1 MENLK
6 QNPIVKKLGLNRI
19 LLVCVLILMFL
30 VFKVV
35 LGNKFP
41 AVDSIKSTL
50 NYVYFLGFLSL
61 GVTFVIATGGI
72 DFSIGPVMFCCALV
86 SGYCMTSYKV
96 PCAVAMILCILIGLC
111 FGIFNGWMV
120 SYMSVPP
127 FIISMASMN
136 IAKGIASVFTKTQSV
151 SWPAASDANGWFRN
165 IVSVNGFPVGIIIFL
180 GMAVICGIVLYNTKP
195 GRYILCLGSNKEAV
209 RLSGVNTKKW
219 EMLAYV
225 ICGFLV
231 GIGAL
236 FFVATYTTVQPGYG
250 DQYNNEAIAGCVMG
264 GTSMVGGLACEVIL
278 TMKDI
283 DKSFPGVHALD
294 HVNFEVKRGEVHALM
309 GENGAGKS
317 TLMKVLTG
325 IYQKDSGSIVY
336 KGQETEFHNTR
347 EAQDAGVV
355 IVHQE
360 LNMVG
365 DLTVAQNIFIG
376 REPKKGFRIDDK
388 KMIEDSK
395 KLFQDLNIEIN
406 PKEKMKNLTVGKQQ
420 MCEIAKA
427 ISHKAEVIIFDEP
440 SAALTEKEIAD
451 LFEIIRDLRKKNL
464 GIVYIS
470 HRMDEIKTITDRVTV
485 MRDGGYVGTLITKD
499 STKEDIINMM
509 VGRVIYEDPK
519 QESAVPADAP
529 VVLKV
534 EHLNAGKMVQDVSF
548 ELRKGEILG
557 FSGLMGAGRTETAR
571 ALFGADPKQS
581 GKISIMGKDGQ
592 LHEVTINSP
601 QDAVKCGIGYLSED
615 RRRYGCVV
623 QKSVTEN
630 TTLATM
636 EEFTNGIFINKAKE
650 KKVAEK
656 YVNELAT
663 KTPTTDQLVVNLS
676 GGNQQKVVIAKWLTR
691 DSDILIFDEPTRG
704 IDVGAKNE
712 IYKLMNRLAA
722 EGKSIIMISSEMTE
736 VLRMSD
742 RIIIMCEGKV
752 TGCIDISEATQEN
765 IMDKATRNI
774 D

>member
-1 MENLK
+1 M
-6 QNPIVKKLGLNRI
+6 
-19 LLVCVLILMFL
+19 
-30 VFKVV
+30 
-35 LGNKFP
+35 
-41 AVDSIKSTL
+41 
-50 NYVYFLGFLSL
+50 
-61 GVTFVIATGGI
+61 
-72 DFSIGPVMFCCALV
+72 
-86 SGYCMTSYKV
+86 
-96 PCAVAMILCILIGLC
+96 
-111 FGIFNGWMV
+111 
-120 SYMSVPP
+120 
-127 FIISMASMN
+127 
-136 IAKGIASVFTKTQSV
+136 
-151 SWPAASDANGWFRN
+151 
-165 IVSVNGFPVGIIIFL
+165 
-180 GMAVICGIVLYNTKP
+180 
-195 GRYILCLGSNKEAV
+195 
-209 RLSGVNTKKW
+209 
-219 EMLAYV
+219 
-225 ICGFLV
+225 
-231 GIGAL
+231 
-236 FFVATYTTVQPGYG
+236 G
-250 DQYNNEAIAGCVMG
+250 D
-264 GTSMVGGLACEVIL
+264 VIL

-294 HVNFEVKRGEVHALM
+294 HVNFEVRRGEVHALM

-325 IYQKDSGSIVY
+325 IYQKDSGTITY
-336 KGQETEFHNTR
+336 KGQEVAFHNTR
-347 EAQDAGVV
+347 EAQDNGIV

-376 REPKKGFRIDDK
+376 REPKKGIRVDDK

-395 KLFQDLNIEIN
+395 KLFKDLNIEID
-406 PKEKMKNLTVGKQQ
+406 PREKMSNLTVGKQQ

-451 LFEIIRDLRKKNL
+451 LFVIIRDLREKNL

-470 HRMDEIKTITDRVTV
+470 HRMDEIKVITDRVTV

-519 QESAVPADAP
+519 EHSMVAPDAP

-581 GKISIMGKDGQ
+581 GKISIMDKSGQ
-592 LHEVTINSP
+592 LREVTINSP
-601 QDAVKCGIGYLSED
+601 QDAVKYGIGYLSED
-615 RRRYGCVV
+615 RRRYGVVV
-623 QKSVTEN
+623 QKSVNEN

-636 EEFTNGIFINKAKE
+636 EQFCNGLLINKAKE
-650 KKVAEK
+650 KQVSEK
-656 YVNELAT
+656 YIKELAT
-663 KTPTTDQLVVNLS
+663 KTPSGDQLVVNLS

-712 IYKLMNRLAA
+712 IYKLMSKLAA

-736 VLRMSD
+736 ILRMSD

-752 TGCIDISEATQEN
+752 TGDIDISEATQER

>member
-1 MENLK
+1 M
-6 QNPIVKKLGLNRI
+6 
-19 LLVCVLILMFL
+19 
-30 VFKVV
+30 
-35 LGNKFP
+35 
-41 AVDSIKSTL
+41 
-50 NYVYFLGFLSL
+50 
-61 GVTFVIATGGI
+61 
-72 DFSIGPVMFCCALV
+72 
-86 SGYCMTSYKV
+86 
-96 PCAVAMILCILIGLC
+96 
-111 FGIFNGWMV
+111 
-120 SYMSVPP
+120 
-127 FIISMASMN
+127 
-136 IAKGIASVFTKTQSV
+136 
-151 SWPAASDANGWFRN
+151 
-165 IVSVNGFPVGIIIFL
+165 
-180 GMAVICGIVLYNTKP
+180 
-195 GRYILCLGSNKEAV
+195 
-209 RLSGVNTKKW
+209 
-219 EMLAYV
+219 
-225 ICGFLV
+225 
-231 GIGAL
+231 
-236 FFVATYTTVQPGYG
+236 G
-250 DQYNNEAIAGCVMG
+250 D
-264 GTSMVGGLACEVIL
+264 VIL

-294 HVNFEVKRGEVHALM
+294 HVNFEVRRGEVHALM

-325 IYQKDSGSIVY
+325 IYQKDSGSITY
-336 KGQETEFHNTR
+336 KGQEVAFHNTR
-347 EAQDAGVV
+347 EAQDNGIV

-376 REPKKGFRIDDK
+376 REPKKGIRVDDK
-388 KMIEDSK
+388 KMVEDSK
-395 KLFQDLNIEIN
+395 KLFKDLNIDID
-406 PKEKMKNLTVGKQQ
+406 PREKMSNLTVGKQQ

-451 LFEIIRDLRKKNL
+451 LFVIIRDLREKNL

-470 HRMDEIKTITDRVTV
+470 HRMDEIKVITDRVTV

-519 QESAVPADAP
+519 EHSMVAPDAP

-581 GKISIMGKDGQ
+581 GKISIMDKSGQ
-592 LHEVTINSP
+592 LREVTINSP
-601 QDAVKCGIGYLSED
+601 QDAVKYGIGYLSED
-615 RRRYGCVV
+615 RRRYGVVV
-623 QKSVTEN
+623 QKSVNEN
-630 TTLATM
+630 TTLSTM

-650 KKVAEK
+650 KEVSER
-656 YVNELAT
+656 YVKELAT
-663 KTPTTDQLVVNLS
+663 KTPSGDQLVVNLS

-712 IYKLMNRLAA
+712 IYKLMSKLAA

-736 VLRMSD
+736 ILRLSD
-742 RIIIMCEGKV
+742 RIIVMCEGKV
-752 TGCIDISEATQEN
+752 TGNIDISEATQEH